1 MSKYVL
7 FGTNSVAR
15 HLIRKCK
22 LQFLS
27 PIPNSQYKS
36 AERSTVE
43 YNALKRLG
51 AQPIQY
57 NFIKSGTTTA
67 TTAGFVA
74 LQQIIKGTKGV
85 IWAIDPPEE
94 ECAIRSNY
102 RDQCEKYLRNFEIV
116 LSAMS
121 MGNGPLN
128 FLSLI
133 PPEKQLP
140 LDNGRFL
147 ASYMKEAVEGQRA
160 LKWAFVRT
168 PENSFSK
175 LVERTQSN
183 NETKGS
189 NDFVATTMKR
199 VLEMEEF
206 NGTVFELDTRL
217 EPKSSVEHLK
227 SDTGHEV
234 APPLAWHDQGIT
246 SFNAC

>member
-15 HLIRKCK
+15 HLIRTCK
-22 LQFLS
+22 LQFLC
-27 PIPNSQYKS
+27 PIPDSRYKS
-36 AERSTVE
+36 AERRPE
-43 YNALKRLG
+43 YDALKRLG

-57 NFIKSGTTTA
+57 NFIKSGTTT
-67 TTAGFVA
+67 TAGFVA
-74 LQQIIKGTKGV
+74 LLQIIKGTKGV

-94 ECAIRSNY
+94 ERAIRSNY
-102 RDQCEKYLRNFEIV
+102 RGQCEKYLRKFEIV

-121 MGNGPLN
+121 MGNGRP

-147 ASYMKEAVEGQRA
+147 ASYMKEAVERHQT

-175 LVERTQSN
+175 LVERTQSH

-234 APPLAWHDQGIT
+234 APPLARHDKGIT